1 MRNGEAM
8 NKSEPCAKWRNR
20 VVLSIL
26 GVLLFPRGPLQAQ
39 GGVGQEVADLQK
51 QSEAIASPIVQQQKA
66 EQTVA
71 AKRQSDA
78 GGSSQSELRQE
89 VDRALETSRRAEAE
103 AKAKAAEKAAVEK
116 LSAERKAIADKT
128 AEEVKTAKEGVDKA
142 AAELEASE
150 KAAKTAAKLAA
161 ERRDAEKASISG
173 AEEAEDQAER
183 ARRNVKRLAEKKAA
197 AQKAAGEAKG
207 DKAVLAAKT
216 AETAVA
222 AELTTAQAEADKA
235 VAKAK
240 TASDQKIAA
249 MKARLEAERV
259 RADVE
264 GDVLRKRDA
273 VKRAEDAYD
282 LARRRN
288 EDAVDKLED
297 AVRDAKSAFAE
308 EQRRAEQKEA
318 AAVQAE
324 RDRQR
329 EAKRLQEVKQAADQ
343 RDQEQRNRD
352 LAKQRAQER
361 ARQLEDE
368 RNRAVAAKASAQAEK
383 DIAGAKAG
391 KAAADKAAV
400 AAQARFESDKALAAK
415 AAESSKLATAA
426 LAAAIAA
433 EKTADEKVQKA
444 DSEQAASARSL
455 KALSITAD
463 DAADAAADAKAELA
477 KAVAALESAKAI
489 VVKDPKNKA
498 ATDAKAAKVSA
509 AEKRLADAKA
519 AEAAA
524 AAKLNSAG
532 ESEKAAATADAAKK
546 TAALEARKALVS
558 ARASLDK
565 AEDDAAAKAA
575 AYKKAQ
581 GALADSQDDDD
592 QAKKSAEA
600 ASRAL
605 ADAEGR
611 LAAASKTLA
620 GDYSGRIPV
629 KKSIVSNVSKRKSS
643 SSPVFLPDHDDKGP
657 IWPNVKTVR
666 VIGDVGFASE
676 QDLVNRVALSIVDG
690 KQKSPDSVR
699 KAFKSLLKELGDA
712 GYYFA
717 SIDLGTP
724 AYDEKT
730 QSLNVIVD
738 SGKLGTITVGDF
750 CDANQKPLVRK
761 GGDGAWYSKSQIQRR
776 FQAFRTGSAFNY
788 QDLFDKLVE
797 INSSPDLTLD
807 THLVQRRVQEGEGEA
822 RRDVRYVDVQ
832 LTPRESI
839 PFHAMYEINN
849 YASSALDEW
858 QHALTLQYINL
869 TKADDVLT
877 FSPSMTL
884 NADLWSAAGSY
895 MRPHYL
901 GNGGATTLYG
911 GYSELLSEE
920 VVPRLD
926 IEGNGWFV
934 GLVESYKLID
944 NSHTLLTLSGGI
956 LYRYIED
963 QYTVSD
969 IDLSLQ
975 GRNVSVLPATASLSY
990 SDKKPNFTGGRS
1002 FATISGIYNLA
1013 ASGDNEVD
1021 DLWVGAEENY
1031 LVLRLQVAHLHP
1043 IFGGLDAL
1051 ERPTRQWT
1059 LYARAQGQWSPDPLI
1074 PSEKLFLG
1082 GYSTVRGYS
1091 SKDIPGDN
1099 GVFGSLEVRSPI
1111 VLDMFSR
1118 LFGISNKVPADRLQ
1132 FLAFLDAAY
1141 ASQTDAMPGAIKN
1154 EGLVSVGLGLR
1165 LGVTS
1170 HTQFQFDYGF
1180 PLVDADSDVDNTND
1194 NGAFYFSGQV
1204 QF

>member
-103 AKAKAAEKAAVEK
+103 AKAKAKAAEKAAVEK

-222 AELTTAQAEADKA
+222 AELTTAHAEADKA

-498 ATDAKAAKVSA
+498 ATDAKAAKVAA

-581 GALADSQDDDD
+581 GVLADSQDEYGE
-592 QAKKSAEA
+592 AKQSAAAA
-600 ASRAL
+600 ASAL
-605 ADAEGR
+605 ASAEGR

-620 GDYSGRIPV
+620 VIAAAPVAGATQGSPSGATLGDVRLVSARHDDVDWFKTTAVEGGHTLFGLLDSRVRKGEPLADALLAVQSLAISNGYYLATFTMEDEKTIMIDKGRFGDVDVSFKDAKGEGSWYSKEQI
-629 KKSIVSNVSKRKSS
+629 KRKLEREGVAKGN
-643 SSPVFLPDHDDKGP
+643 VFDYNKLYSAFKELSAYPDL
-657 IWPNVKTVR
+657 
-666 VIGDVGFASE
+666 E
-676 QDLVNRVALSIVDG
+676 VALRLV
-690 KQKSPDSVR
+690 
-699 KAFKSLLKELGDA
+699 
-712 GYYFA
+712 
-717 SIDLGTP
+717 
-724 AYDEKT
+724 YDEKMAAGEKSEGMGVPVDELRMLGVAMQVKEDVPVHGVVGVDNFGT
-730 QSLNVIVD
+730 SSYDNWIGRATLQWLNPTRVD
-738 SGKLGTITVGDF
+738 DAFTVNALG
-750 CDANQKPLVRK
+750 
-761 GGDGAWYSKSQIQRR
+761 
-776 FQAFRTGSAFNY
+776 
-788 QDLFDKLVE
+788 
-797 INSSPDLTLD
+797 
-807 THLVQRRVQEGEGEA
+807 
-822 RRDVRYVDVQ
+822 
-832 LTPRESI
+832 SI
-839 PFHAMYEINN
+839 AEPGAMYG
-849 YASSALDEW
+849 
-858 QHALTLQYINL
+858 
-869 TKADDVLT
+869 
-877 FSPSMTL
+877 
-884 NADLWSAAGSY
+884 AAGSY
-895 MRPHYL
+895 YRPFIL
-901 GNGGATTLYG
+901 DERAKGPFTEGAFTLHG
-911 GYSELLSEE
+911 GYTEVDTED
-920 VVPRLD
+920 VVPEIDVEGTGWFAGVQGSLRLFENRMHRLD
-926 IEGNGWFV
+926 LSAGITYRSIEN
-934 GLVESYKLID
+934 GLVVADDRLDAQKVDVAPISLA
-944 NSHTLLTLSGGI
+944 LL
-956 LYRYIED
+956 
-963 QYTVSD
+963 YTGKGLDSWN
-969 IDLSLQ
+969 
-975 GRNVSVLPATASLSY
+975 GRNYGTLEMVYNENGFLGTSEGEEIQLQRDNADEDFYLI
-990 SDKKPNFTGGRS
+990 GR
-1002 FATISGIYNLA
+1002 A
-1013 ASGDNEVD
+1013 
-1021 DLWVGAEENY
+1021 
-1031 LVLRLQVAHLHP
+1031 QVARVQMLS
-1043 IFGGLDAL
+1043 FGDLKGVSGSPMLFMKLD
-1051 ERPTRQWT
+1051 
-1059 LYARAQGQWSPDPLI
+1059 GQWAADPLI
-1074 PSEKLFLG
+1074 PAEQMGVG
-1082 GYSTVRGYS
+1082 GHATVRGYEEREFL
-1091 SKDIPGDN
+1091 GDN
-1099 GVFGSLEVRSPI
+1099 AITGTLEFRTPIYLGILDRKSADAKGKPAGRYIAWDRTQLVFFFDFGWFQLEDALGKGEDDS
-1111 VLDMFSR
+1111 
-1118 LFGISNKVPADRLQ
+1118 K
-1132 FLAFLDAAY
+1132 FLC
-1141 ASQTDAMPGAIKN
+1141 
-1154 EGLVSVGLGLR
+1154 SVGPGLR
-1165 LGVTS
+1165 AAVGSNFQLRVDWGIPLKETS
-1170 HTQFQFDYGF
+1170 ESEGAGAVHVSLQGQF
-1180 PLVDADSDVDNTND
+1180 
-1194 NGAFYFSGQV
+1194 
-1204 QF
+1204 